1 MIKIENLNAA
11 INRAMNA
18 LRSKQVKANHAAR
31 KALRAALSCLNEARV
46 LLNQGDAHA
55 AYWTAAS
62 AEDFITLARLHLAL
76 TQ

>member
-11 INRAMNA
+11 INRALNA

-46 LLNQGDAHA
+46 LLNQGDALA
-55 AYWTAAS
+55 AYWMAQSADVSIRNARTA
-62 AEDFITLARLHLAL
+62 LR
-76 TQ
+76 